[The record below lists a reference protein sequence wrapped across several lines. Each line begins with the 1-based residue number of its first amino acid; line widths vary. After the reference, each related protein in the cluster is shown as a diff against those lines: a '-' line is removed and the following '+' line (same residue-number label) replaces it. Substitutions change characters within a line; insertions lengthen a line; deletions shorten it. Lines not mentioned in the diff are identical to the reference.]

1 MRKNR
6 KDNTKKERI
15 IMLAS
20 SAFVL
25 TALTMTGIY
34 MQSGEEKSQDDGYTL
49 DFTALE
55 ENLESKNQEI
65 ARNNSGTG
73 NTGKLPEV
81 TSENLF
87 DLEDDLDYMPLE
99 AGSGNIE
106 IPGVTTVQG
115 EASLTEEKPSVDKGS
130 DSGRKPE
137 QSHASGKA
145 ARDKAEQE
153 AAAPEQP
160 AAEQSAGEAVVPEQP
175 AVEQSLGEAVNP
187 EQAAAQQEQA
197 EPVITEPV
205 ADVWSGPELHFAASD
220 GLLRP
225 LEGEALIPFS
235 MDGTVYF
242 STLDKYAYNPALML
256 ASQEGTSILACAAG
270 RVIDIF
276 QDAEIGQAVTMD
288 LGDGYQLTYGQL
300 KGLNVALNSYVN
312 PGDLIAS
319 VAAPTKYYCVEGA
332 NLYLKLTQNGTPVD
346 PEVLFR

>member
-1 MRKNR
+1 MKKNR
-6 KDNTKKERI
+6 KDNAKRERI
-15 IMLAS
+15 IMIAS

-49 DFTALE
+49 DFTSLE
-55 ENLESKNQEI
+55 ENLESKSLEI
-65 ARNNSGTG
+65 AQNNPNKG
-73 NTGKLPEV
+73 NSVKLPDV

-106 IPGVTTVQG
+106 IPGLTTVQG
-115 EASLTEEKPSVDKGS
+115 EENLTQEKPSDGKGAS
-130 DSGRKPE
+130 TEPPAPPEESGQGE
-137 QSHASGKA
+137 TGQDAAST
-145 ARDKAEQE
+145 
-153 AAAPEQP
+153 EQP
-160 AAEQSAGEAVVPEQP
+160 PAEQSAGEAVSPEQP
-175 AVEQSLGEAVNP
+175 MAP
-187 EQAAAQQEQA
+187 IEQAPIEQA
-197 EPVITEPV
+197 PIEPVNTEPV
-205 ADVWSGPELHFAASD
+205 ADAWSGPELHFAESD

-235 MDGTVYF
+235 MDGGVYF
-242 STLDKYAYNPALML
+242 STLDVYKYNPALML
-256 ASQEGTSILACAAG
+256 AAQEGTSILACAAG
-270 RVIDIF
+270 RVIDIY

-312 PGDLIAS
+312 PGDMIAS

-332 NLYLKLTQNGTPVD
+332 NLYLKLTQNGIPVD
-346 PEVLFR
+346 PELLFR

>member
-6 KDNTKKERI
+6 KDNAKKERI

-55 ENLESKNQEI
+55 ENLENKSLEI
-65 ARNNSGTG
+65 AQNNSNTG
-73 NTGKLPEV
+73 NSGKLPDV
-81 TSENLF
+81 TSENIF

-115 EASLTEEKPSVDKGS
+115 EETLTEEKPPVGKGS
-130 DSGRKPE
+130 STEPEKPASSEERQQGEAGQDESTSE
-137 QSHASGKA
+137 QKT
-145 ARDKAEQE
+145 
-153 AAAPEQP
+153 
-160 AAEQSAGEAVVPEQP
+160 AEQSAGEAVTPEQT
-175 AVEQSLGEAVNP
+175 VV
-187 EQAAAQQEQA
+187 QQEPV
-197 EPVITEPV
+197 EPVNTEPV
-205 ADVWSGPELHFAASD
+205 ADVWSGPELHFAESD

-235 MDGTVYF
+235 MDGGVYF
-242 STLDKYAYNPALML
+242 STLDVYKYNPALMMS
-256 ASQEGTSILACAAG
+256 AQEGTSILACAAG

-276 QDAEIGQAVTMD
+276 EDAEIGQAVTMD

-300 KGLNVALNSYVN
+300 KGLNVALDSYVN
-312 PGDLIAS
+312 PGDMIAS

-346 PEVLFR
+346 PELLFR